1 MLSAHS
7 LWGIQE
13 EEEERDRLHS
23 LGRRRHVRFAQ
34 KHIGNRN
41 IERDCK
47 GIGIFTPTPKAQGY
61 IWKTFTFPS
70 LFSSRFFS
78 GESLPFSSSFLP
90 LASSQKTSNSLLP
103 NPQKSRFP
111 ADNPT
116 AADQKKSTIQLF
128 ELFLPPPFLPLFC
141 FCGGRRTRE
150 KCPFFFL
157 QPLPIKSFFIFAMS
171 EGKKRKEKKRGKE
184 RGKSITHPN
193 HSAFLRQIKGC

>member
-116 AADQKKSTIQLF
+116 ASDQKKARYNFLSFSFPRLF
-128 ELFLPPPFLPLFC
+128 FLFSVFVVAAA
-141 FCGGRRTRE
+141 RE
-150 KCPFFFL
+150 KNVLFFSSSRF
-157 QPLPIKSFFIFAMS
+157 P
-171 EGKKRKEKKRGKE
+171 
-184 RGKSITHPN
+184 
-193 HSAFLRQIKGC
+193 